1 MPRRPGPP
9 PLPANVVRIRG
20 NASKLSERELEER
33 EAAEVKA
40 RPLRPGPPAHLSPYA
55 RECWQRIAPELEHL
69 GLLTVLDGP
78 GFGLACETYALAM
91 YALDELRPKKADGTP
106 DLRKKRPELLDVD
119 RAHGQMTKKSPAFAI
134 YAQASREFRAWCVE
148 FGLSPSA
155 RASLRP
161 GARPTGSGEGS
172 RHVDDDDDAFFGT

>member
-1 MPRRPGPP
+1 MPKTPGPAR
-9 PLPANVVRIRG
+9 LGADVIRIRG
-20 NASKLSERELEER
+20 NRSKLSAAELEER
-33 EAAEVKA
+33 EAEEVKA

-55 RECWQRIAPELEHL
+55 RECWHKIAPELEHL

-78 GFGLACETYALAM
+78 GFVLACETYALAM

-106 DLRKKRPELLDVD
+106 DGRKRRPELLDVD
-119 RAHGQMTKKSPAFAI
+119 RAHGQMTKKNPAFAI

-161 GARPTGSGEGS
+161 GARRQAGEIPE
-172 RHVDDDDDAFFGT
+172 REDDDDAFFGT